1 MLELHQVA
9 QRVEDL
15 DRAVQFYTTVL
26 GGELMA
32 RFEPPGLAFVR
43 MGEVRLLLEKAA
55 PAGLIYLRVP
65 SVKTATDEL
74 RGAGVTIDTEPH
86 LIHVDADGVFG
97 EPGEEEWMAFIKD
110 SEGNLVGLASRHA
123 PAVAEAAGKHG
134 RPPNPQA
141 TPGRVRSSL
150 AGERGSQPGQR

>member
-15 DRAVQFYTTVL
+15 DRAVEFYTKTL

-43 MGEVRLLLEKAA
+43 MGDVRLLLEKAA
-55 PAGLIYLRVP
+55 PAALIYLRVAD
-65 SVKTATDEL
+65 VRDTTEEL
-74 RGAGVTIDTEPH
+74 RRAGITTDTEPH
-86 LIHVDADGVFG
+86 RIHVDDDGLFG
-97 EPGEEEWMAFIKD
+97 APGEEEWMAFFKD

-123 PAVAEAAGKHG
+123 PAGG
-134 RPPNPQA
+134 
-141 TPGRVRSSL
+141 
-150 AGERGSQPGQR
+150 

>member
-15 DRAVQFYTTVL
+15 DRAVEFYTKVL

-43 MGEVRLLLEKAA
+43 MGEVRLMLEKAA
-55 PAGLIYLRVP
+55 PAGLIYLRVAD
-65 SVKTATDEL
+65 VRTATEEL
-74 RGAGVTIDTEPH
+74 RRTGVTIDTEPH
-86 LIHVDADGVFG
+86 RIHIDTDGVFG
-97 EPGEEEWMAFIKD
+97 TAGEEEWMAFIKD

-123 PAVAEAAGKHG
+123 PEVAG
-134 RPPNPQA
+134 
-141 TPGRVRSSL
+141 
-150 AGERGSQPGQR
+150 

>member
-15 DRAVQFYTTVL
+15 DRAVGFYTTVL
-26 GGELMA
+26 GGELIA

-55 PAGLIYLRVP
+55 PAALMYLRVAD
-65 SVKTATDEL
+65 VREAAEEL
-74 RGAGVTIDTEPH
+74 RQAGVTIDTEPH
-86 LIHVDADGVFG
+86 RVHVDDDGVFG
-97 EPGEEEWMAFIKD
+97 TPGAEEWMAFIKD

-123 PAVAEAAGKHG
+123 QPAS
-134 RPPNPQA
+134 QA
-141 TPGRVRSSL
+141 
-150 AGERGSQPGQR
+150 

>member
-15 DRAVQFYTTVL
+15 DRAVEFYTKVL

-43 MGEVRLLLEKAA
+43 MGDVRLLLEKAA
-55 PAGLIYLRVP
+55 PAALIYLRVGD
-65 SVKTATDEL
+65 VRNTTEEL
-74 RGAGVTIDTEPH
+74 RRAGITIDTEPH
-86 LIHVDADGVFG
+86 RIHVDDDGLFG
-97 EPGEEEWMAFIKD
+97 APGEEEWMAFFKD

-123 PAVAEAAGKHG
+123 PAGG
-134 RPPNPQA
+134 
-141 TPGRVRSSL
+141 
-150 AGERGSQPGQR
+150 